1 MSDSDADEEEEG
13 AAAAAASEP
22 PPAAP
27 PPVDEDVFV
36 TVLGEFYNWA
46 AERKESVESDLG
58 AAEAA
63 FSALHVFL
71 GEEALTERE
80 PRSGRSLHISPRSSA
95 VLRRTPLH
103 SLSS

>member
-1 MSDSDADEEEEG
+1 MLPMSGSDADEEEEG

-46 AERKESVESDLG
+46 AERKESFESDLG

-63 FSALHVFL
+63 FSALRLFL
-71 GEEALTERE
+71 GEEALTERD
-80 PRSGRSLHISPRSSA
+80 P
-95 VLRRTPLH
+95 
-103 SLSS
+103 